1 MEISTYIHRFRI
13 LLLKKS
19 LTTFALIIGI
29 IASFLFIFSI
39 LLESVFYFDPIVKKS
54 FFFLILFCFLSLVV
68 CLLIFLSLAKNDR
81 ILKYNTSRLAN
92 LIGKKISPQK
102 PDLVLNGLQLEKSIS
117 QTESEILAKSYIEKI
132 KKDLKSVNLKIFFE
146 NSSLARLKLIILL
159 LWLSCLIIFYFN
171 YNKSSDAF
179 YRLARPTTFFSAPK
193 PFTILSMTGNVH
205 IIGGENPEIF
215 FQTYPIVPDTLNLI
229 LEPIQMSTIKRDSV
243 NLKLSSTPIEDG
255 VFYFKLPKLF
265 QDYSYEAIVE
275 AEHFWEAWATVKSSK
290 DTIFVTDRPILD
302 RFQMTIT
309 PPKYSRLEIKT
320 QKSNIALVQGLMGSK
335 VEIEIESNRIL
346 KHSYIQLNGE
356 QIKMI
361 PEYNKAS
368 GDFLLMEEGEFTINI
383 VDQREITNRDPIPY
397 AIKIIPD
404 NKPNIDIIEPEPL
417 SELGD
422 KQVLPIHVEISDDFG
437 FTDLQLA
444 YEIRKPSYLQAD
456 PYVEMFTFKDVDSD
470 SIEQVIKTLWD
481 LSAMYLM
488 PEDEVHFHFELTDN
502 DNISGPKKTIS
513 NNFIIQVPSLSDL
526 FEDIEESEKS
536 LVSDFDEN
544 LKEIKEIKEQFK
556 SLELKVIKSEKL
568 TWEQEQL
575 IKNNLDKSIHELKKL
590 EEMSKKIDAIAEAAE
605 KHKLFSPDLIEK
617 FNTLSELINEVIP
630 EELLK
635 SMNELEKELE
645 KIDINELQESLEDL
659 SQNMGKIQDDLNRY
673 LEIFKRLQA
682 EQRLDEMVKKMQQL
696 SEHQNTLAENL
707 NNFDKSDEK
716 GSKFLQD
723 TERNLEDFKEIQS
736 LAEET
741 SEVLKPFSENSS
753 EKLVELAQSE
763 LMDKIQNYI
772 QSTKQSLS
780 SQNFMN
786 AKQPSE
792 QAAQGMESLT
802 EQMINI
808 QMNFKQQEVQKM
820 LEKFQN
826 ILQDILYLSSKEE
839 TLKDNTSI
847 LKRNSSRLREF
858 AQRQQLLQ
866 DQLNSI
872 TDQLIKL
879 SNETFAIT
887 PEIGKGIGKANVG
900 MQGAIANVTNR
911 NLSQANKNQNYA
923 MEGLNEAAIGLFNS
937 MKGMQQSGSS
947 SGFEQF
953 LQRMQ
958 QMAGQQQSINQQGIQ
973 LGLGQMA
980 AATQQ
985 QVMQQMLNNQQGIRK
1000 SLNELIREMK
1010 YSNQKGLGELSGIS
1024 KQIDEV
1030 IEDLKMKR
1038 FSRKTQQRQQS
1049 ILSRMIDSQKSMTKR
1064 GKKDKRKS
1072 SAPSENITFEGPG
1085 GLPANL
1091 GQRENLTFEALKR
1104 AMNAGYSRESQDMIK
1119 KYFNYL
1125 SQVENNPKKV
1135 EKD

>member
-1 MEISTYIHRFRI
+1 MDISTYIQRFRI
-13 LLLKKS
+13 LLLKRS
-19 LTTFALIIGI
+19 LTILALIIGI

-39 LLESVFYFDPIVKKS
+39 LLESVFYFDPIIKKS

-68 CLLIFLSLAKNDR
+68 YLLIYFSLAKNDK
-81 ILKYNTSRLAN
+81 ILKYNTNRLAN
-92 LIGKKISPQK
+92 LVGGKISPLK
-102 PDLVLNGLQLEKSIS
+102 PDLVLNGLQLEKNIS
-117 QTESEILAKSYIEKI
+117 QAESEILAKSYIEKI
-132 KKDLKSVNLKIFFE
+132 KEDLKSVNPKMFFK
-146 NSSLARLKLIILL
+146 NNSLAKLKLIILL
-159 LWLSCLIIFYFN
+159 LWLSCVVIFYFN

-205 IIGGENPEIF
+205 IVGGENPEIF
-215 FQTYPIVPDTLNLI
+215 FQTYPIVPETLNLI
-229 LEPIQMSTIKRDSV
+229 LEPIQISTIRRDSV
-243 NLKLSSTPIEDG
+243 NLKISSTSIEDG
-255 VFYFKLPKLF
+255 VFYFKLPELF

-275 AEHFWEAWATVKSSK
+275 AEHFWESWSSVKSSK

-309 PPKYSRLEIKT
+309 PPDYSKLAMTT
-320 QKSNIALVQGLMGSK
+320 QKSNIALVQGLMGSRVK
-335 VEIEIESNRIL
+335 VDIESNRIL

-356 QIKMI
+356 QVKMSSK
-361 PEYNKAS
+361 YNKAS
-368 GDFLLMEEGEFTINI
+368 GSFLLMDEGEFTVNI
-383 VDQREITNRDPIPY
+383 VDQRGITNRDPIPY

-404 NKPNIDIIEPEPL
+404 NKPDITIIEPEPI

-422 KQVLPIHVEISDDFG
+422 RQVLPIHVQISDDFG

-456 PYVEMFTFKDVDSD
+456 PYVAMFTFKEVSPD

-481 LSAMYLM
+481 LSEMYLM

-513 NNFIIQVPSLSDL
+513 NNFIIQVPSLSDI

-536 LVSDFDEN
+536 LVSEFLEN
-544 LKEIKEIKEQFK
+544 LNEIKEIKEQFE

-575 IKNNLDKSIHELKKL
+575 IKNNLDKSIQELKKL
-590 EEMSKKIDAIAEAAE
+590 EEMSKKMDAIAETAE
-605 KHKLFSPDLIEK
+605 KHKLFSPDLMEK
-617 FNTLSELINEVIP
+617 FNTLSELLNEIIP
-630 EELLK
+630 KELLK
-635 SMNELEKELE
+635 NMNELEKELE
-645 KIDINELQESLEDL
+645 QININELQRALEDL
-659 SQNMGKIQDDLNRY
+659 SQHMGEIQDDLNRY
-673 LEIFKRLQA
+673 LEIFRRLQA

-696 SEHQNTLAENL
+696 SENQNTLAEDL
-707 NNFDKSDEK
+707 DNFDKSNEQ

-723 TERNLEDFKEIQS
+723 NERNQGDFKEIQS

-741 SEVLKPFSENSS
+741 SEILKPFSENSS
-753 EKLVELAQSE
+753 EKLSELAQSE
-763 LMDKIQNYI
+763 MMDKIQSYLQN
-772 QSTKQSLS
+772 TKQNLS
-780 SQNFMN
+780 DQNFIN
-786 AKQPSE
+786 ANQSSE
-792 QAAQGMESLT
+792 QAAQEMESIT
-802 EQMINI
+802 EKMINI
-808 QMNFKQQEVQKM
+808 QMDFKQQEVEKM

-839 TLKDNTSI
+839 TLKDNTAS
-847 LKRNSSRLREF
+847 LRRNSPRLREF

-866 DQLNSI
+866 DQLNSVLN
-872 TDQLIKL
+872 QLIKL

-900 MQGAIANVTNR
+900 MQEAIANVTNR

-923 MEGLNEAAIGLFNS
+923 MQGLNEAAIGLFNS
-937 MKGMQQSGSS
+937 MKGIKQSGSS

-953 LQRMQ
+953 MQMMQ

-980 AATQQ
+980 AAAQQ
-985 QVMQQMLNNQQGIRK
+985 QIMQQMLNNQQGIQK

-1010 YSNQKGLGELSGIS
+1010 YSNQKGLGDLSGIS

-1030 IEDLKMKR
+1030 IQDLEMKR

-1049 ILSRMIDSQKSMTKR
+1049 ILSRMLDSQKSMTKR
-1064 GKKDKRKS
+1064 GKEEKRKS
-1072 SAPSENITFEGPG
+1072 SAPNENIIFEGPS

-1104 AMNAGYSRESQDMIK
+1104 AMNAGYSRENQAMIQ

-1125 SQVENNPKKV
+1125 SQVDNSSEKV